1 MEERI
6 TFVADQRG
14 GRACIRDTR
23 VAVNDVLGWL
33 ASGMSSAEI
42 CADNPE
48 LQHDD
53 LLACLS
59 YSASQ
64 RKAA

>member
-6 TFVADQRG
+6 TYVADRRG
-14 GRACIRDTR
+14 GSACIRDTKI
-23 VAVNDVLGWL
+23 AVNDVLGWL

-42 CADNPE
+42 CAEHPG

-59 YSASQ
+59 YATAQ

>member
-1 MEERI
+1 
-6 TFVADQRG
+6 
-14 GRACIRDTR
+14 
-23 VAVNDVLGWL
+23 
-33 ASGMSSAEI
+33 MSSAEI
-42 CADNPE
+42 CAEHAE

-53 LLACLS
+53 ILACLS

>member
-6 TFVADQRG
+6 TFAPSQRG
-14 GRACIRDTR
+14 GHACIRDTQI
-23 VAVNDVLGWL
+23 AVNDVLGWL

-42 CADNPE
+42 VADHPE

-53 LLACLS
+53 LLACMS
-59 YSASQ
+59 FAAGQ

>member
-1 MEERI
+1 MDERI
-6 TFVADQRG
+6 TFVASQRG
-14 GRACIRDTR
+14 GQACIRNTCI
-23 VAVNDVLGWL
+23 AVNDVRGWF

-42 CADNPE
+42 CAAHPE
-48 LQHDD
+48 LEHED

-59 YSASQ
+59 FAASQ

>member
-6 TFVADQRG
+6 TFIADQRG
-14 GRACIRDTR
+14 GSACIRDTR
-23 VAVNDVLGWL
+23 IAVNDVLGWL

-42 CADNPE
+42 CAEHAE

-53 LLACLS
+53 ILACLS

>member
-6 TFVADQRG
+6 TFTANRG
-14 GRACIRDTR
+14 GHACIRNTQVR
-23 VAVNDVLGWL
+23 VNDVLGWL

-42 CADNPE
+42 IAEHPQ
-48 LQHDD
+48 LVHDD

-59 YSASQ
+59 FAASQ